1 MANAPRFS
9 SGKPCKRGH
18 TSFRLVSSGACC
30 ECLREAN
37 RTRYEEKRDHVLSVV
52 NAYRANNPEAVK
64 KSRAGYESA
73 NAEEIRLRD
82 RVRFVG
88 ERKESAIKRLADW
101 TKSNPELK
109 RAQTAAWA
117 AANPEKVAAK
127 AAKRRAAVL
136 QRTPPW
142 ADLDAISGMY
152 ELAQLFRATGM
163 QIEVDH
169 AVPLQGRKVSGL
181 HVHDNL
187 QLISSFENRSKSNRF
202 AVL

>member
-1 MANAPRFS
+1 MGVRRYFTGLACP
-9 SGKPCKRGH
+9 RGH
-18 TSFRLVSSGACC
+18 VAERFVSTRACTQCMC
-30 ECLREAN
+30 EKAADW
-37 RTRYEEKRDHVLSVV
+37 KRD
-52 NAYRANNPEAVK
+52 NPERHAAQH
-64 KSRAGYESA
+64 RAWVQVNPEKAKALKLAEQKRNRESA
-73 NAEEIRLRD
+73 NERNRRYAANNREALRA
-82 RVRFVG
+82 
-88 ERKESAIKRLADW
+88 KNI
-101 TKSNPELK
+101 
-109 RAQTAAWA
+109 AWA
-117 AANPEKVAAK
+117 NANPGKCTAR